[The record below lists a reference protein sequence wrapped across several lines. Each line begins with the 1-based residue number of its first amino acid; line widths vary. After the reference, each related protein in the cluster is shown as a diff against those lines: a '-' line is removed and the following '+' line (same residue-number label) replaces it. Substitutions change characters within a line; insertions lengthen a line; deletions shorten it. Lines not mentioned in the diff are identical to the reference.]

1 MNTIIRNEETGA
13 TLEFLDDA
21 AMGWPA
27 YWNKLR
33 HIYLNQTTWVPEL
46 FEDKTREG
54 LLHAIKSFLIYK
66 GHSPNQ
72 ITDIEDNETQVIECI
87 VFGVKMTI
95 TASCINTVNKGVNQ
109 YDNRLFAQE
118 DGSMKFIS
126 DSATDW
132 LTFYD
137 MMFFDESMIE
147 KVD

>member
-13 TLEFLDDA
+13 NLEFLDDA
-21 AMGWPA
+21 AMEWPT
-27 YWNKLR
+27 YWNKLK
-33 HIYLNQTTWVPEL
+33 HIYLNKTDWEMEP
-46 FEDKTREG
+46 FEDETREG
-54 LLHAIKSFLIYK
+54 LLHVIKSFLTYK

-72 ITDIEDNETQVIECI
+72 IASIEDNETQVIECI

-95 TASCINTVNKGVNQ
+95 TASCINTGNKGINQ

-118 DGSMKFIS
+118 DGSMKFIA
-126 DSATDW
+126 DGATDW